1 MYVWI
6 RLTFSFICWQDY
18 DRIYVLIHIE
28 LSISI
33 QAQNEFL
40 FSIRLELEKCI
51 WTIVLRFFM
60 MIYWISKIKILR
72 NTRHSRNIDKSFD
85 SITFCFLSKIRSVIW
100 RSREVGIHVSSF
112 HLYCLRLRH
121 IDKFSRNAIKH
132 VREWDIGNAG
142 SSTFQAACWYL
153 RLGNIMVLE
162 LLNIIIFHIII

>member
-18 DRIYVLIHIE
+18 VGIYVLIHIE
-28 LSISI
+28 LSILI
-33 QAQNEFL
+33 QARNKFL
-40 FSIRLELEKCI
+40 FSIRLELKKCI
-51 WTIVLRFFM
+51 WNIVLRFFL
-60 MIYWISKIKILR
+60 MIYWISKINIHR
-72 NTRHSRNIDKSFD
+72 NTWHTRNIDKSFD
-85 SITFCFLSKIRSVIW
+85 CITFCFLSKIRSVIW

-142 SSTFQAACWYL
+142 SSTSLATC
-153 RLGNIMVLE
+153 
-162 LLNIIIFHIII
+162 